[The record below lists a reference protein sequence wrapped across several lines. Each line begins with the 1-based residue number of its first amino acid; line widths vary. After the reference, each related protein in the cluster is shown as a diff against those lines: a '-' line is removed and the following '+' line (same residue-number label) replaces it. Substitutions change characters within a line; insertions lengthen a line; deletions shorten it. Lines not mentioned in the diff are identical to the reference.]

1 MQVIVVFLTNGL
13 ADGVG
18 VAEADGEGVGDG
30 VALTCCAT
38 FTLIIGAE

>member
-1 MQVIVVFLTNGL
+1 MQVIVDFFTTGL

-18 VAEADGEGVGDG
+18 VADVDGEGVGDG
-30 VALTCCAT
+30 VALTSCTT